1 MVTMEK
7 LIRET
12 DSMDENEKAYWIELL
27 PHMTKEQKDRLAGI
41 LEVERI
47 EILKL
52 EAKYGK
58 IATDE
63 AKVNMREKW
72 IEYLT

>member
-1 MVTMEK
+1 MEK
-7 LIRET
+7 LIRAT
-12 DSMDENEKAYWIELL
+12 DSMEENEKAYWIELL
-27 PHMTKEQKDRLAGI
+27 PHMTQEQKDRLARI

-52 EAKYGK
+52 ESKYGK

-63 AKVNMREKW
+63 AKVNMRQKW
-72 IEYLT
+72 IAYLTA

>member
-1 MVTMEK
+1 MEK
-7 LIRET
+7 LIRAT
-12 DSMDENEKAYWIELL
+12 DSMDENEKEYWIELL

-58 IATDE
+58 IATAE

-72 IEYLT
+72 IAYLTA